1 MSAAH
6 LGFPTETVVVFVV
19 MAVGAM
25 FIDLFMHRHDKPVSL
40 KSAAMW
46 SVFWFSMA
54 MAFAGFLYVHHGA
67 EMASLFLT
75 GYALEEVLSVD
86 NLFVMMAI
94 FAGSACRISTVTA
107 YSTGVCWGR
116 LSSAVSSWPLG
127 PAC

>member
-25 FIDLFMHRHDKPVSL
+25 FIDLFMHRHDKPISL

-46 SVFWFSMA
+46 SIFWVMMA

-67 EMASLFLT
+67 EMASLFPHRLCT
-75 GYALEEVLSVD
+75 GRGALRRQPVCDDGDLR
-86 NLFVMMAI
+86 LARR
-94 FAGSACRISTVTA
+94 AG
-107 YSTGVCWGR
+107 
-116 LSSAVSSWPLG
+116 
-127 PAC
+127 

>member
-54 MAFAGFLYVHHGA
+54 MAFAGFLYIHHGA
-67 EMASLFLT
+67 EPVPYRLRAGGSSLH
-75 GYALEEVLSVD
+75 
-86 NLFVMMAI
+86 
-94 FAGSACRISTVTA
+94 R
-107 YSTGVCWGR
+107 
-116 LSSAVSSWPLG
+116 
-127 PAC
+127 